1 MRDWRGIVALTLAAG
16 VMLVLT
22 AEVVASIVKTGDLT
36 HDELALLST
45 VLGAAIGAVATY
57 LGVTGGGAT
66 LGRVT
71 DDRRDDAMT
80 EQDQPAPQ
88 EADDVTF
95 PVEETT
101 GEPTPDPGPEVTW
114 DETDPRPPAE
124 QADDATQGMGPGDD
138 VS

>member
-1 MRDWRGIVALTLAAG
+1 MRDWRGVVALTLAAG

-22 AEVVASIVKTGDLT
+22 AEVIASIVKTGDLT

-66 LGRVT
+66 LTRANH
-71 DDRRDDAMT
+71 DRRDDAMT
-80 EQDQPAPQ
+80 EQEQP
-88 EADDVTF
+88 EETGDDVTF

-101 GEPTPDPGPEVTW
+101 GPPLEAPPEDPDGW
-114 DETDPRPPAE
+114 DEDDPRPPAE

-138 VS
+138 VT